1 MNDEGIYNQ
10 PTISIGIFQALK
22 VQMLIMLSL
31 FVRKQKKNSQLL
43 QSSFFLSIMIGQL
56 TLKSFHDFAFVSANE
71 TEMIQK

>member
-10 PTISIGIFQALK
+10 PTISSTQGTNVNYAFIIC
-22 VQMLIMLSL
+22 
-31 FVRKQKKNSQLL
+31 RKQKKNSQLL
-43 QSSFFLSIMIGQL
+43 QSYFFLSIMIGQL